1 MPNQRMALRAG
12 RRRLPGLLLAV
23 AAVALAAHVQA
34 SAPHN
39 FLWKASGQTGVVYLV
54 GSLHMLTQR
63 YYPLDPAIQQAFQE
77 SDLLVEEVDLGEML
91 APQVQLSILM
101 LSRLPDGQTLDKVLS
116 PATMA
121 LLNKFTADL
130 GAAAEV
136 LNNFKPWMLA
146 TVIEGL
152 ELLKAGFN
160 PTLGLD
166 RYFYDLAVRG
176 GKAVK
181 GLETAEYQI
190 SLFDQLTM
198 DQQDRFLAETL
209 KQLATEKANV
219 TRLADAWRLGDA
231 DTIERIVLAE
241 LESDAAIY
249 QRLLVERN
257 RNWLPQIEAL
267 FTRPGRTFVVVGA
280 AHLVGPDGL
289 LQLLKAKGYRVEQM

>member
-1 MPNQRMALRAG
+1 
-12 RRRLPGLLLAV
+12 
-23 AAVALAAHVQA
+23 VALVAHAYAA
-34 SAPHN
+34 APHN

-54 GSLHMLTQR
+54 GSVHMLTQS

-91 APQVQLSILM
+91 SPQVQLSILM
-101 LSRLPDGQTLDKVLS
+101 RSRLPDGQALDDVLS
-116 PATMA
+116 PETLA

-130 GAAAEV
+130 GPAAEV

-146 TVIEGL
+146 TIIEGL
-152 ELLKAGFN
+152 ELQKAGFDPN
-160 PTLGLD
+160 LGLD

-181 GLETAEYQI
+181 GLETAEHQI
-190 SLFDQLTM
+190 SLFDRMTM

-219 TRLADAWRLGDA
+219 TRLADAWRFGDA

-241 LESDAAIY
+241 LKSDASIY
-249 QRLLVERN
+249 QRLLVDRN
-257 RNWLPQIEAL
+257 RTWLPQIEAL

-289 LQLLKAKGYRVEQM
+289 LQLLKAKGYRVEQL